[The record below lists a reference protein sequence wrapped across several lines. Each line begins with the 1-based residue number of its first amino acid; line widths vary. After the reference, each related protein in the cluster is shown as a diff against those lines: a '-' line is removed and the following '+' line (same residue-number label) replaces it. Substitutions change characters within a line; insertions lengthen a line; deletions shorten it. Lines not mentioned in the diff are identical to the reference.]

1 MNYRPLIKYAAVS
14 VVLIGSVV
22 GLTAAI
28 KKRTAR
34 LEAEEAK
41 RKADFTGFIAEQKAV
56 LADIVGEA
64 KAEEV
69 FGASEP
75 INVNA

>member
-1 MNYRPLIKYAAVS
+1 MNYRPLIKAAAVAV
-14 VVLIGSVV
+14 VVLGSVV

-34 LEAEEAK
+34 LEAEETK
-41 RKADFTGFIAEQKAV
+41 RKLDFTAFIAEQKSV

-69 FGASEP
+69 FGAEP
-75 INVNA
+75 INVQA